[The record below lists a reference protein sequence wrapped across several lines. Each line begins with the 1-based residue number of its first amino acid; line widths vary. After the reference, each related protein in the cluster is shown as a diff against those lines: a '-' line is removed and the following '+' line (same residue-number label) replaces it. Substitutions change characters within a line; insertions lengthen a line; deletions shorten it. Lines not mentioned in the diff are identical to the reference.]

1 MEYSDS
7 KILIFVKNLP
17 LFITEGENPLILKS
31 IRTIKGIQDIELY
44 EGINLIELSLSEI
57 IDFLIK
63 KSLHDPKIKDLGI
76 DYYILGGKAINN
88 IIKLKYIKK
97 SFDFDIHVKN
107 PKDIINISKYITDYC
122 NSELNK
128 SYNKMLRYQIY
139 KKLLLLNLV
148 DSNLKDYYFHNNLIF
163 YGNRINRTNPAN
175 QISGLFIKLKLRKNL
190 FKYDKIDIKYS
201 NFLLNTELNANDLR
215 RTIGVNNILYIPI
228 ADIDLDNVVTFGINV
243 YNTSSSIY
251 RNPFEN
257 INYADFSIILF
268 NLLKCIVKVPNKI
281 ESNGKKLNNFIK
293 SLYYNCNIYNEYNS
307 LNKFNT
313 MYRKIIK
320 SLKKYKDVI
329 IYDDCFPSRCQKLH
343 QFINDNNVSD
353 LSRITTYGSFIEKLV
368 NKIINTKEF
377 YRQNCKVLLGEGSV
391 LNETNIFN
399 DVINNKEFLLRNA
412 VNILADLDQV
422 NGSYFF
428 LQYTGVLY
436 RNLNIY
442 CNYLNNNV
450 STDSLYPYEFNNK
463 QFEYSIIGREIS
475 FNNGTINY
483 DDVITN
489 MNNIY
494 ELYHSDVNLIQIK
507 LALKENF
514 YIYSSQ
520 LITNFTQMDLL
531 ANRSFIDLSYIKA
544 GDIIQISQYLS
555 GTFNTEF
562 DFSEFDQNS
571 SSNRIFLKIK
581 INKNNKNWIIID
593 KYSFSSQESE
603 ILLKQN
609 SIFFIEKI
617 DYEVVKI
624 DGKKKEYK
632 VITLQICDDNK
643 FDLIIKKVL
652 GSCGFND
659 FDNILKTPL
668 FIKSLKY
675 VYDIYFKRP
684 YKESYCRHLAI
695 EDAMTIR
702 INENGQSITELIYKY
717 NHALAHTVRIA
728 CWIQLLYLQ
737 DRLYN
742 KISNTKFDHKF
753 LMRTC
758 IASIF
763 MISGRESEAGV
774 STDFTPDDLKR
785 DCPEIRPDPYQ
796 RYLIQ
801 SANNFYNYVNLPE
814 IRELLLFN
822 QEDKDDYKYC
832 LQHYYYIYRD
842 LDTGSFIPNDSENRK
857 VKRKKIATYFSIAH
871 GNDLIRCH
879 EEAYVGTMLH
889 KSHPSY
895 KKEIKINAQ
904 LMCDIMTNTGD
915 RIYSNRLQHGEIKDP
930 NTNLPYVEGLTT
942 KNYNKFLFYL
952 CSTNPEYCITS
963 VLNTTD
969 EYFNQLIYDL
979 EEYKFFKDKQQT
991 TTFNLDTLISYDPD
1005 DIIDEVDEDEDDKI
1019 DEDKDDEVDEDK
1031 DDKVDE
1037 DGDDSIKQKPTS
1049 MPTSKPTNRRRNKSK
1064 SKTAFI
1070 FDDNSNDVESINLQV
1085 NNSNLGSTYYMSSQS
1100 YDKLTKENSLFLIN
1114 GIYFQNIYTSFNKS
1128 IDICNEQIIY
1138 KLRIGQVRIYEYEK
1152 KVYPQYFINIDTRT
1166 TEEDLKY
1173 LRGIKEDKELKNI
1186 AKQIAATQ
1194 PTEEQTSGLLILKQT
1209 DDNVINKLS
1218 MNNPDVSTIYTI
1230 PNDDNISKIQS
1241 SKKNTN
1247 QEDDPVSVMDFKS
1260 KYLKYKKKYIELKN
1274 KLNL

>member
-1 MEYSDS
+1 MEYNDS

-17 LFITEGENPLILKS
+17 LFISNGEQPLILKS

-63 KSLHDPKIKDLGI
+63 KSLHDTKIEALGI

-88 IIKLKYIKK
+88 IIKLKYLKK
-97 SFDFDIHVKN
+97 SFDFDIHVKK
-107 PKDIINISKYITDYC
+107 PEDIINISKYITDYC

-128 SYNKMLRYQIY
+128 SYNKMFRYQIY

-148 DSNLKDYYFHNNLIF
+148 DNDSNLKHYYFHNNLIF
-163 YGNRINRTNPAN
+163 YGNRINRTKPAN

-190 FKYDKIDIKYS
+190 FKYNNIDIKYT
-201 NFLLNTELNANDLR
+201 NYLLNTDLNANDFDR
-215 RTIGVNNILYIPI
+215 IDVNNILYIPI

-343 QFINDNNVSD
+343 QFIDDNKVSD
-353 LSRITTYGSFIEKLV
+353 LSRMTTYGSFIEKLV
-368 NKIINTKEF
+368 NKIINTEEF
-377 YRQNCKVLLGEGSV
+377 YLQNCQVLLGEGNV
-391 LNETNIFN
+391 LEETNIFRD
-399 DVINNKEFLLRNA
+399 DVNKDFPLQIA
-412 VNILADLDQV
+412 VRILADLDQV

-428 LQYTGVLY
+428 LQYTDSLY
-436 RNLNIY
+436 KNLNTY
-442 CNYLNNNV
+442 CNYLNNNIP
-450 STDSLYPYEFNNK
+450 TDSLYPYEFNNT
-463 QFEYSIIGREIS
+463 QFEYSIIGRDIN
-475 FNNGTINY
+475 FNNGIINY
-483 DDVITN
+483 NDVITT

-494 ELYHSDVNLIQIK
+494 DLYHRNETLIPIRRV
-507 LALKENF
+507 LKDNF

-520 LITNFTQMDLL
+520 LITNFTQMDSLV
-531 ANRSFIDLSYIKA
+531 NRSFIDLSYIKV

-562 DFSEFDQNS
+562 DFSFFNSYS

-593 KYSFSSQESE
+593 KYSINSQESE

-617 DYEVVKI
+617 DYKVVNI
-624 DGKKKEYK
+624 NGKKKEYK
-632 VITLQICDDNK
+632 IITLEICDNNN
-643 FDLIIKKVL
+643 FDLIRKKVL
-652 GSCGFND
+652 VSCGFND

-675 VYDIYFKRP
+675 VYTTYFNKP
-684 YKESYCRHLAI
+684 YKESYCTHLAMEADMPI
-695 EDAMTIR
+695 TR
-702 INENGQSITELIYKY
+702 INENGQRITELIYKY
-717 NHALAHTVRIA
+717 NHALAHTVRVA

-742 KISNTKFDHKF
+742 ELDTNTYDQKF
-753 LMRTC
+753 LMKTC

-763 MISGRESEAGV
+763 MISGRESEAGF
-774 STDFTPDDLKR
+774 STDFTPAQLSQ
-785 DCPEIRPDPYQ
+785 DCPEIMANPYE
-796 RYLIQ
+796 RYLTQ
-801 SANNFYNYVNLPE
+801 SANNFNNYINLLE
-814 IRELLLFN
+814 IKELSLFN
-822 QEDKDDYKYC
+822 DEDKADYKYC
-832 LQHYYYIYRD
+832 LEHYYYIYND
-842 LDTGSFIPNDSENRK
+842 EDIGGIPISDDSPIRK
-857 VKRKKIATYFSIAH
+857 EKRKKIATYFSIAH
-871 GNDLIRCH
+871 NNDLIRCH
-879 EEAYVGTMLH
+879 DEAYVGTMLDEN
-889 KSHPSY
+889 HPSY

-915 RIYSNRLQHGEIKDP
+915 RIYSTKIQHGEIKDQIS
-930 NTNLPYVEGLTT
+930 NLPYIKTLTQ
-942 KNYNKFLFYL
+942 KNYDKLLFYL

-979 EEYKFFKDKQQT
+979 EEYNFFKDRQQPN
-991 TTFNLDTLISYDPD
+991 TFHLDTLITVNPD
-1005 DIIDEVDEDEDDKI
+1005 DKDDKDDKDDDED
-1019 DEDKDDEVDEDK
+1019 DEDKD
-1031 DDKVDE
+1031 
-1037 DGDDSIKQKPTS
+1037 SINPSSKKSSIPSSKKSS
-1049 MPTSKPTNRRRNKSK
+1049 MPSSKPTYKPIERFQ
-1064 SKTAFI
+1064 FI
-1070 FDDNSNDVESINLQV
+1070 SSPKKVFIDDDNSNDVESINLQV
-1085 NNSNLGSTYYMSSQS
+1085 NNSNLGSTYYIPSKS
-1100 YDKLTKENSLFLIN
+1100 YSELTKKNSLFLIN

-1128 IDICNEQIIY
+1128 IDICNEQFIY
-1138 KLRIGQVRIYEYEK
+1138 KLRVGQVRIYEYEK
-1152 KVYPQYFINIDTRT
+1152 EVYPQYFINIDTLPI
-1166 TEEDLKY
+1166 EEDSKY
-1173 LRGIKEDKELKNI
+1173 LIGIVEDNTLKEI
-1186 AKQIAATQ
+1186 AKQIAKTATQ
-1194 PTEEQTSGLLILKQT
+1194 HIKEKI
-1209 DDNVINKLS
+1209 DNKIYT
-1218 MNNPDVSTIYTI
+1218 NNPSVSTINPSVSTI
-1230 PNDDNISKIQS
+1230 NIEGIKI
-1241 SKKNTN
+1241 NT
-1247 QEDDPVSVMDFKS
+1247 VYKS
-1260 KYLKYKKKYIELKN
+1260 KYLKYKKKYLELKN